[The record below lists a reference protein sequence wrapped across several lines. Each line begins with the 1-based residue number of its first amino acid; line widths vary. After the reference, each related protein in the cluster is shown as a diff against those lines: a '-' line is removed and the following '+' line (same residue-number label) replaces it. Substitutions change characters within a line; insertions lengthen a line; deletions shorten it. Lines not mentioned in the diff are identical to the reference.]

1 MALRIAGSQP
11 LIAAAVDLM
20 FTDGRMDG
28 LELALNLRDTAHG
41 LPVWLIAPG
50 AGGTPRAVRIAPAGP
65 GRSRRPVGIP
75 DMMRTL
81 CKEHRGGAR

>member
-1 MALRIAGSQP
+1 MALRIAGSRP
-11 LIAAAVDLM
+11 LIAAAVDLG
-20 FTDGRMDG
+20 FSDGRMDG

-50 AGGTPRAVRIAPAGP
+50 PGGAPRAVRISPAGR
-65 GRSRRPVGIP
+65 GIGRRPVGIR

-81 CKEHRGGAR
+81 RKESRGGAR